1 MIHLN
6 SMRNIGQNKEVKA
19 NEVDEEHYLNYDLKE
34 LNEVAQVDFLRDEDV
49 VLVHVIPQ
57 YFIINRVALLELD
70 VVIDEL
76 HEEFVAQVILKMP
89 DADWFDEPEHFERLQ
104 LILEHA
110 EWDEGDEV
118 EEEALLDVL
127 ACYCLQRLVLRDA
140 RLVLLLNEE
149 AQDDLDQKD
158 GLDNDE

>member
-1 MIHLN
+1 
-6 SMRNIGQNKEVKA
+6 MRNIGQNKEVKA

-89 DADWFDEPEHFERLQ
+89 DAD
-104 LILEHA
+104 
-110 EWDEGDEV
+110 
-118 EEEALLDVL
+118 
-127 ACYCLQRLVLRDA
+127 
-140 RLVLLLNEE
+140 
-149 AQDDLDQKD
+149 
-158 GLDNDE
+158 

>member
-1 MIHLN
+1 MDGFLLLFIEVDENRFLITDLIGVSHILVELIVTIRKMIHLN

-89 DADWFDEPEHFERLQ
+89 DAD
-104 LILEHA
+104 
-110 EWDEGDEV
+110 
-118 EEEALLDVL
+118 
-127 ACYCLQRLVLRDA
+127 
-140 RLVLLLNEE
+140 
-149 AQDDLDQKD
+149 
-158 GLDNDE
+158 